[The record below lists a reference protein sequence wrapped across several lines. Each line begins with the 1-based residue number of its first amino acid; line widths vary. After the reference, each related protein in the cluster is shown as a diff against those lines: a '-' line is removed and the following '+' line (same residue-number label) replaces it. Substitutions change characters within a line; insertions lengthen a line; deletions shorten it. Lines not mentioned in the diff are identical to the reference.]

1 MKILRPIA
9 ALVITAVTLL
19 TGPEIV
25 WSQPQSTSASQTDA
39 QVSGTLPNSRA
50 GLMTLSS
57 LGGLNEM
64 TIGAIPSAGV
74 SGNFGDSY
82 WREDFYTVDAFLP
95 WNVHPGTDYFFSQI
109 GISMTENS
117 QFAGNLGVG
126 YAYYLE
132 NMDRLLR
139 MGSFLTVDGQFEE
152 TRSALSVRGES
163 LGKFV
168 DVLAGFQL
176 VISDS
181 DDIVSSGLTGS
192 EGFSVNNYLLGGV
205 SVRETAYHN
214 ADVEIGGPLA
224 YLGDYGINMYG
235 KAYYMTNSQNDQD
248 SLGWGVRGEWSITED
263 VTFNVNHTKDE
274 IFDNSTWFNVTMT
287 TPDGAPRNFLRPIST
302 RERFSKRIHHSGRIP
317 TKVTTQEFEVPLVN
331 PEDGMPYFFAH
342 LDPDAIG
349 VGTGTFESPYGDID
363 AMVAA
368 NEVPGN
374 IIDAFYVRPRAD
386 GTSTNLT
393 LSALAARPLALRP
406 NQMLLGSTIDQTIDV
421 VSNPFTPSA
430 TSFTIGALDPGSANP
445 VLMNGSANPN
455 AIVYASTG
463 NLISGFTFDGGGI
476 HDGIRLHSF
485 TDPADPMGPALE
497 LPMGSNPMGDGFG
510 QDLHVRNNTFQNNV
524 RGVWANDLSD
534 GMVMGSFGGHSTL
547 WNNTFDSNTTGYD
560 ITINA
565 ANNDGPPMPMGTD
578 PFDGLVLTLSMLNNT
593 ISNNVNG
600 GNVTA
605 NGTDTFL
612 PMAVNFARVDL
623 IGDEDL
629 NGDGILQANEDLDG
643 DGLLT
648 QRDLDGD
655 GIPDPVVAGNTTS
668 GNTNHGMAFYAND
681 GGQVYLQA
689 GALPDFVQA
698 DPLNP
703 TFFNTFSGDG
713 GNGLHIE
720 ANSSNANGGR
730 SSFIGGTILANNFS
744 NPAAG
749 GNGLGIVANGQGTP
763 LASTPSFIDFGSTA
777 RIEGGADVDGDGI
790 IENTIDSTTR
800 NAGTGV
806 FAFAGLQ
813 NYSGVIRGNLFDR
826 QTSGDDGAEIIVT
839 NSSADIDFIS
849 NTFIADE
856 TNNAA
861 AGAGINASLIPG
873 TSPNLYQNSQLVMSV
888 GGTVPGQGNVFTNN
902 GDAGVIFSTEGF
914 VGSPTLQRDRS
925 FLSVQGNLFE
935 GTFNNTSPNTNVSP
949 DGAGVFVRRSG
960 ASLLTAVIGDG
971 IANNGLN
978 GNMFIGNDVGV
989 QVVGAGSEQ
998 SALNGFSAS
1007 MVYIDDNMFDANGN
1021 GIQYDLTADTVLQTF
1036 VVTNSITNSTGD
1048 AIQVNS
1054 SNNSSFGMP
1063 VQATNGEDLNFDGV
1077 LQQWEDTDFDGT
1089 LQVAGPTVLA
1099 SVFDSNFIQGF
1110 GDDGIDLNNTFQAFQ
1125 NVRISGRQLDT
1136 FGNQIRTI
1144 IDGQGA
1150 GDNGI
1155 EILSSGNHVVQ
1166 MSPGTNLWT
1175 IQGVDIFDVGVDGIN
1190 INTTSGQNTFIIG
1203 SPEVTGNPFG
1213 GQYVRVWNSGDDGL
1227 DVLSN
1232 GVARDNYFINNF
1244 MTTMNDDDG
1253 AVFFQDGDSDVAVN
1267 ITSSVFNQNE
1277 GNGLQADIRSD
1288 SQTLDFNFSAIYNI
1302 GTEDTAHNSTFTLN
1316 NDGAKLGYSIGSFV
1330 FVDEDVDNTGNLA
1343 TNTDLNGNGIL
1354 DFGEDVTQTGGAIP
1368 GVAGNTFSNN
1378 NEQGFFFQTLADFS
1392 GGRDLAGDITLVDA
1406 AAPTDP
1412 RNVQGSNQNAGD
1424 IFPTV
1429 QFDGESEAFMLA
1441 NAAGTN
1447 VQTSTVLNFVNNQVT
1462 DNGSR
1467 AGNAVDGMVLQI
1479 GTGTQQIAWIDG
1491 NLFGGNELDDLRTQV
1506 VVSANPQNS
1515 GTLGDPN
1522 RTRFEFDP
1530 VAFLDL
1536 AMGENYTTGLGVPP
1550 LISPGF
1556 DAPVGPSTLTNP
1568 NGTNVGNFGESVFFN
1583 IDGEGTALFGRT
1595 ELGLFTNSDVVK
1607 PANRQAIGF
1616 FTFYDSTGTG
1626 TNIGGP
1632 SNTFTQSIFTS
1643 GALSLP
1649 DTDNTTGALIRTGF
1663 DTLNFSAGPFI
1674 IR

>member
-1 MKILRPIA
+1 MKTLRPIA
-9 ALVITAVTLL
+9 ALLISAVTLL
-19 TGPEIV
+19 TGPENV
-25 WSQPQSTSASQTDA
+25 WSQPQSTSVSQTDA

-50 GLMTLSS
+50 GLMTLDS

-64 TIGAIPSAGV
+64 TIGALPSAGV
-74 SGNFGDSY
+74 SGNFGDNY

-95 WNVHPGTDYFFSQI
+95 WNTNPGTDYFFSQI

-117 QFAGNLGVG
+117 RFAGNLGIG

-139 MGSFLTVDGQFEE
+139 MGSFLTVDGQYEE
-152 TRSALSVRGES
+152 TRSAWSLRGES

-176 VISDS
+176 ITSDS
-181 DDIVSSGLTGS
+181 DDLVGSGLTGN
-192 EGFSVNNYLLGGV
+192 EGFSGNNFLFEGIA
-205 SVRETAYHN
+205 VRETAYHN
-214 ADVEIGGPLA
+214 ADIEIGGPLA

-235 KAYYMTNSQNDQD
+235 KAYYMMNSQNDRD
-248 SLGWGVRGEWSITED
+248 SIGWGVRGEWSITED
-263 VTFNVNHTKDE
+263 ATFNVNHTKDD
-274 IFDNSTWFNVTMT
+274 IFDNSTWFNITLT

-317 TKVTTQEFEVPLVN
+317 TKVTTQRFEVPLVN
-331 PEDGMPYFFAH
+331 PKTSQPYFFAH
-342 LDPDAIG
+342 LDPDAVG
-349 VGTGTFESPYGDID
+349 VGSGTFESPYGDID

-374 IIDAFYVRPRAD
+374 MIDAFYVRPRAD

-393 LSALAARPLALRP
+393 LSAGTARPLALRP
-406 NQMLLGSTIDQTIDV
+406 NQLLLGSTIDQTLDITA
-421 VSNPFTPSA
+421 NPFTPAS
-430 TSFTIGALDPGSANP
+430 TFTIGALDAGLANP

-463 NLISGFTFDGGGI
+463 NLISGLTFDGSGI
-476 HDGIRLHSF
+476 HDGIRLHS
-485 TDPADPMGPALE
+485 TGMLPMGPD
-497 LPMGSNPMGDGFG
+497 PIGDGFG

-534 GMVMGSFGGHSTL
+534 GLPAAFCSLLGHSTL

-565 ANNDGPPMPMGTD
+565 ANNDGPGATD

-593 ISNNVNG
+593 ITNNVNG

-605 NGTDTFL
+605 NGTDPLLFAGTD
-612 PMAVNFARVDL
+612 FARVDL

-629 NGDGILQANEDLDG
+629 NGDGILQGNEDLDG

-655 GIPDPVVAGNTTS
+655 GIPDPVLAGNTTG
-668 GNTNHGMAFYAND
+668 GNTNHGMAFFANN

-698 DPLNP
+698 DPLSP
-703 TFFNTFSGDG
+703 VFFNTFSGDG

-720 ANSSNANGGR
+720 ANSDNSNGGR

-749 GNGLGIVANGQGTP
+749 GNGLGIVANGQGTVA
-763 LASTPSFIDFGSTA
+763 ASTPSFIDFGNTA
-777 RIEGGADVDGDGI
+777 RIEGGADVDLDGI
-790 IENTIDSTTR
+790 IENTIDGTTR
-800 NAGTGV
+800 NAGMGV
-806 FAFAGLQ
+806 FGFAGLQ

-826 QTSGDDGAEIIVT
+826 QTSGDDGVEIIVT
-839 NSSADIDFIS
+839 NSAADIDFIG

-861 AGAGINASLIPG
+861 AGAGVNASLIAG

-888 GGTVPGQGNVFTNN
+888 GGTIPGQGNVFTNN

-914 VGSPTLQRDRS
+914 VGSPTRQQDRS

-935 GTFNNTSPNTNVSP
+935 GTFNNTSANTNVSP

-960 ASLLTAVIGDG
+960 ASLLTALIGDG

-978 GNMFIGNDVGV
+978 GNMFTGNDVGV

-998 SALNGFSAS
+998 SALNGFAAS

-1021 GIQYDLTADTVLQTF
+1021 GIQYDLTADTVMQTF
-1036 VVTNSITNSTGD
+1036 VVTNSITNTIND
-1048 AIQVNS
+1048 AIQINS
-1054 SNNSSFGMP
+1054 SNNSSLGMP

-1089 LQVAGPTVLA
+1089 LQGAGPTVLS

-1110 GDDGIDLNNTFQAFQ
+1110 GDDGFDITHTFQAFHD
-1125 NVRISGRQLDT
+1125 VRISGRQLDQ
-1136 FGNQIRTI
+1136 FSNQIRTI
-1144 IDGQGA
+1144 IDGQEA

-1155 EILSSGNHVVQ
+1155 EILSSGSHVVQ
-1166 MSPGTNLWT
+1166 GAPGTNLWT
-1175 IQGVDIFDVGVDGIN
+1175 IQGVDIFDVGDDGIN
-1190 INTTSGQNTFIIG
+1190 INTLSGQNTFIIG

-1227 DVLSN
+1227 DVLSD
-1232 GVARDNYFINNF
+1232 GSTFDNFFINNF
-1244 MTTMNDDDG
+1244 MSTMNGDDG
-1253 AVFFQDGDSDVAVN
+1253 AVFFQDSVADVAVN
-1267 ITSSVFNQNE
+1267 ITNSVFNENE
-1277 GNGLQADIRSD
+1277 GNGLQADIRSTSTSVD
-1288 SQTLDFNFSAIYNI
+1288 GTFTAVYNI
-1302 GTEDTAHNSTFTLN
+1302 GTEDTTSNGSGLN
-1316 NDGAKLGYSIGSFV
+1316 EDNDGVKGTINVAV
-1330 FVDEDVDNTGNLA
+1330 FTFMDEDVDNTGALA
-1343 TNTDLNGNGIL
+1343 TNVDLNGNGIL
-1354 DFGEDVTQTGGAIP
+1354 DFGEDVTQTGSMISMIP

-1378 NEQGFFFQTLADFS
+1378 NEQGFFFQTLAEGI
-1392 GGRDLAGDITLVDA
+1392 GGELAGDITLLDA
-1406 AAPTDP
+1406 VAPTDP

-1424 IFPTV
+1424 IFPAV
-1429 QFDGESEAFMLA
+1429 SFDGENEAFMLA
-1441 NAAGTN
+1441 NAAT
-1447 VQTSTVLNFVNNQVT
+1447 TSVRTATVLNFVNNQVT

-1479 GTGTQQIAWIDG
+1479 GTNTQQIAWLDG

-1506 VVSANPQNS
+1506 VVSANPQAS
-1515 GTLGDPN
+1515 GTLGNPN

-1536 AMGENYTTGLGVPP
+1536 AMGENYTTVSGGVPP
-1550 LISPGF
+1550 LIDPAF
-1556 DAPVGPSTLTNP
+1556 NAPMGPSTLLNP
-1568 NGTNVGNFGESVFFN
+1568 NGLNTGNFGESAFFN

-1595 ELGLFTNSDVVK
+1595 ELGLFTNSDLVK
-1607 PANRQAIGF
+1607 PSGRQAVGF
-1616 FTFYDSTGTG
+1616 FTFYDSTATG
-1626 TNIGGP
+1626 TNIGGT

-1643 GALSLP
+1643 GSLTLP
-1649 DTDNTTGALIRTGF
+1649 DTDNTTGTLIRAGF
-1663 DTLNFSAGPFI
+1663 NTLNFSLDPFI

>member
-485 TDPADPMGPALE
+485 TDPVNPTGPALE
-497 LPMGSNPMGDGFG
+497 LPMGPNPMGDGFG
-510 QDLHVRNNTFQNNV
+510 QDLHVRNNTFQNNDI
-524 RGVWANDLSD
+524 GVWANDLSD
-534 GMVMGSFGGHSTL
+534 GMVMGSYGGHSTL

-560 ITINA
+560 IRIDA
-565 ANNDGPPMPMGTD
+565 ANNDGPPVPMGTD
-578 PFDGLVLTLSMLNNT
+578 PFDGLVLTLSMLDNT
-593 ISNNVNG
+593 ITNNVTG

-605 NGTDTFL
+605 NGTDPLMLPFL
-612 PMAVNFARVDL
+612 GGDFARVNL

-629 NGDGILQANEDLDG
+629 NGDGILQVNEDLNG

-655 GIPDPVVAGNTTS
+655 GIPDPVVAGNVTG
-668 GNTNHGMAFYAND
+668 GNTNHGMAFYANN

-689 GALPDFVQA
+689 GALSDFVQA
-698 DPLNP
+698 DPLSP
-703 TFFNTFSGDG
+703 VFFNTFSGDG

-720 ANSSNANGGR
+720 ANSNNSNGGR

-749 GNGLGIVANGQGTP
+749 GNGLGIVANGQGLP
-763 LASTPSFIDFGSTA
+763 GVSTPSFIDFGNTA
-777 RIEGGADVDGDGI
+777 QIEGGADVDLDGI
-790 IENTIDSTTR
+790 IENTIDLATR
-800 NAGTGV
+800 NAGMGV
-806 FAFAGLQ
+806 FEFAGLQ

-826 QTSGDDGAEIIVT
+826 QASGNDGAEIIVT
-839 NSSADIDFIS
+839 NSAADIDFIG

-856 TNNAA
+856 GSNAA
-861 AGAGINASLIPG
+861 VGAGINASLVGG
-873 TSPNLYQNSQLVMSV
+873 TAPNLYQNSQLVMSV
-888 GGTVPGQGNVFTNN
+888 GGTIPGQGNVFTNN
-902 GDAGVIFSTEGF
+902 GDAGVIFTTEGF
-914 VGSPTLQRDRS
+914 VGSPTRQQDRS
-925 FLSVQGNLFE
+925 FLSVQNNLFE
-935 GTFNNTSPNTNVSP
+935 GTFDNGAATNVSP

-971 IANNGLN
+971 MANNQMN
-978 GNMFIGNDVGV
+978 GNMFTGNDVGV

-998 SALNGFSAS
+998 SALNDFAAS

-1021 GIQYDLTADTVLQTF
+1021 GIQYDLTADTVMQTF
-1036 VVTNSITNSTGD
+1036 VVTNSLTNTIND

-1054 SNNSSFGMP
+1054 GNNSSLGMP
-1063 VQATNGEDLNFDGV
+1063 VQAVNGEDLNFDGV
-1077 LQQWEDTDFDGT
+1077 LQPWEDVNFDMT
-1089 LQVAGPTVLA
+1089 LQGAGPTVLS

-1110 GDDGIDLNNTFQAFQ
+1110 GDDGIDLSNTFQAFQ
-1125 NVRISGRQLDT
+1125 DVRISGRQLDT

-1150 GDNGI
+1150 GDNGL
-1155 EILSSGNHVVQ
+1155 EISSSGNHVVQ
-1166 MSPGTNLWT
+1166 GAPGTNLWT
-1175 IQGVDIFDVGVDGIN
+1175 IQGVDILDVGTDGIN
-1190 INTTSGQNTFIIG
+1190 INTTSGQNTFFIG
-1203 SPEVTGNPFG
+1203 SPEITGNPFG

-1227 DVLSN
+1227 DVLSD
-1232 GVARDNYFINNF
+1232 GSTSDNFFINSF
-1244 MTTMNDDDG
+1244 MTTMNGDDG
-1253 AVFFQDGDSDVAVN
+1253 AVFFQDSVAAVAVN
-1267 ITSSVFNQNE
+1267 ITNSVFNENE
-1277 GNGLQADIRSD
+1277 GNGLQADIRSISTSID
-1288 SQTLDFNFSAIYNI
+1288 NNFTAVYNI
-1302 GTEDTAHNSTFTLN
+1302 GTEDTTSNSSGILED
-1316 NDGAKLGYSIGSFV
+1316 NDGVKGTINVATFSFT
-1330 FVDEDVDNTGNLA
+1330 DEDSNNNGILDGGEDT
-1343 TNTDLNGNGIL
+1343 NGNGIL
-1354 DFGEDVTQTGGAIP
+1354 DVGEDVTLTGGTTP

-1378 NEQGFFFQTLADFS
+1378 NEQGFFFQTLAEGI
-1392 GGRDLAGDITLVDA
+1392 GGSLAGATTLLDGV
-1406 AAPTDP
+1406 APTDP

-1429 QFDGESEAFMLA
+1429 QFDGENEAFMLA
-1441 NAAGTN
+1441 NAAT
-1447 VQTSTVLNFVNNQVT
+1447 TSVRTATVLNFVNNQVT

-1479 GTGTQQIAWIDG
+1479 GTNTQQIAWLDG

-1506 VVSANPQNS
+1506 VVSANPQAS
-1515 GTLGDPN
+1515 GTLGTPN

-1530 VAFLDL
+1530 VAFLDIS
-1536 AMGENYTTGLGVPP
+1536 MGQNYTTGLGVPP
-1550 LISPGF
+1550 TIDIAF
-1556 DAPVGPSTLTNP
+1556 DAPVGPSTLINP
-1568 NGTNVGNFGESVFFN
+1568 NGLNVGNFGESAFFN
-1583 IDGEGTALFGRT
+1583 IDGETAALFGRT
-1595 ELGLFTNSDVVK
+1595 ELGVFTNSDVVK
-1607 PANRQAIGF
+1607 PANRQAIGV
-1616 FTFYDSTGTG
+1616 FTFYDST
-1626 TNIGGP
+1626 NIGNNLPPFGNVGGA
-1632 SNTFTQSIFTS
+1632 NTFTQSFGFS
-1643 GALSLP
+1643 GAFP
-1649 DTDNTTGALIRTGF
+1649 WWPCFTRY
-1663 DTLNFSAGPFI
+1663 
-1674 IR
+1674 

>member
-1 MKILRPIA
+1 MKTLRPIA
-9 ALVITAVTLL
+9 ALIISAVTLL
-19 TGPEIV
+19 TGPENV
-25 WSQPQSTSASQTDA
+25 WSQPPSTSVSQTNA

-50 GLMTLSS
+50 GLMTLDS

-64 TIGAIPSAGV
+64 TIGALPSAGV
-74 SGNFGDSY
+74 SGNFGDNY
-82 WREDFYTVDAFLP
+82 WEEDFYTVDAFLP
-95 WNVHPGTDYFFSQI
+95 WNTNPGTDYFFSQI
-109 GISMTENS
+109 GISMTEES
-117 QFAGNLGVG
+117 QFAGNLGLG

-139 MGSFLTVDGQFEE
+139 MGSFFTVDGQYEE
-152 TRSALSVRGES
+152 TRSAWSLRGES

-168 DVLAGFQL
+168 DVLAGFQ
-176 VISDS
+176 IITSDS
-181 DDIVSSGLTGS
+181 DDTVGSGLTGNN
-192 EGFSVNNYLLGGV
+192 GFSGNNYLFEGI
-205 SVRETAYHN
+205 SVRETAFHN
-214 ADVEIGGPLA
+214 ADIEIGGPLA
-224 YLGDYGINMYG
+224 YLGDYGINFYG
-235 KAYYMTNSQNDQD
+235 KAYYMLNTQNDQD

-263 VTFNVNHTKDE
+263 VTFNVNHTKDD

-302 RERFSKRIHHSGRIP
+302 RERFSKRIHHAGRIP
-317 TKVTTQEFEVPLVN
+317 TKVTTQQFDVPLVN
-331 PEDGMPYFFAH
+331 PKDGSPYFFAH
-342 LDPDAIG
+342 LDPDAVG
-349 VGTGTFESPYGDID
+349 VGSGTFESPYTDID

-374 IIDAFYVRPRAD
+374 MIDAFYVRPRAD

-406 NQMLLGSTIDQTIDV
+406 NQMLLGSTIDQTLDITA
-421 VSNPFTPSA
+421 NPFTPA
-430 TSFTIGALDPGSANP
+430 TTFTIGALDPTLAAP

-476 HDGIRLHSF
+476 HDGVRLHS
-485 TDPADPMGPALE
+485 TGVLPMGP
-497 LPMGSNPMGDGFG
+497 NPIGDGFG

-534 GMVMGSFGGHSTL
+534 GTPAAFCSLLGHSTL

-565 ANNDGPPMPMGTD
+565 ANNDGPGGTD

-763 LASTPSFIDFGSTA
+763 GASTPSFIDFGSTA

-800 NAGTGV
+800 NAGTGL

-861 AGAGINASLIPG
+861 AGAGINASLIAG

-960 ASLLTAVIGDG
+960 ASLLTALIGDG

-978 GNMFIGNDVGV
+978 GNMFTGNDVGV

-1007 MVYIDDNMFDANGN
+1007 MVYIDDNAFDANGN
-1021 GIQYDLTADTVLQTF
+1021 GIQYDLTADAVLQSF
-1036 VVTNSITNSTGD
+1036 VVTNSITNSRD

-1077 LQQWEDTDFDGT
+1077 LQQWEDTDFDGI
-1089 LQVAGPTVLA
+1089 LQAAGPTVLS

-1110 GDDGIDLNNTFQAFQ
+1110 EDDGIDINHTFEAFQ
-1125 NVRISGRQLDT
+1125 NLRISGRQLDQ

-1150 GDNGI
+1150 GNNGI
-1155 EILSSGNHVVQ
+1155 EILSSGSHVVQ
-1166 MSPGTNLWT
+1166 NNPGTNLWT
-1175 IQGVDIFDVGVDGIN
+1175 IQGVDIFDVGADGIN
-1190 INTTSGQNTFIIG
+1190 INTISGENTFIIG

-1232 GVARDNYFINNF
+1232 GVARDNFFINNF
-1244 MTTMNDDDG
+1244 MTTMNGDDG
-1253 AVFFQDGDSDVAVN
+1253 AVFFQDSLADVAVN

-1277 GNGLQADIRSD
+1277 GNGLQADIRSTSTSVD
-1288 SQTLDFNFSAIYNI
+1288 GTFTAVYNI

-1354 DFGEDVTQTGGAIP
+1354 DFGEDVTQTGGMIP

-1378 NEQGFFFQTLADFS
+1378 NEQGFFFQTLAEGI
-1392 GGRDLAGDITLVDA
+1392 GGALAGEITLVDA
-1406 AAPTDP
+1406 LAPTNP
-1412 RNVQGSNQNAGD
+1412 RNTQGGNENGGD
-1424 IFPTV
+1424 TFPNV
-1429 QFDGESEAFMLA
+1429 IFDGENEAFLFA
-1441 NAAGTN
+1441 DADS
-1447 VQTSTVLNFVNNQVT
+1447 TSVRTATVLNFVNNQVT

-1479 GTGTQQIAWIDG
+1479 GTNTQQIAWLDG

-1515 GTLGDPN
+1515 ATLGNPN

-1530 VAFLDL
+1530 VAFLDIS
-1536 AMGENYTTGLGVPP
+1536 MGQNYTTAAGVPP

-1556 DAPVGPSTLTNP
+1556 DAPVGPSTLLNP
-1568 NGTNVGNFGESVFFN
+1568 NGLNVGNFGESAFFN

-1626 TNIGGP
+1626 ANLPPFGNVGGA
-1632 SNTFTQSIFTS
+1632 NTFTQSFGFS
-1643 GALSLP
+1643 GAFNGFFPLP
-1649 DTDNTTGALIRTGF
+1649 DTFNTTGALIRTGF
-1663 DTLNFSAGPFI
+1663 DTLNFTNTPFI